1 MPRDDVKSAT
11 DNSLVRIDAG
21 NGGVLQSTE
30 AIVDDSGNMTVP
42 GTVSAGG
49 HECVTKE
56 MFNANTILA
65 ADSDNTPAALSV
77 AENTV
82 VARAEGNIRDISI
95 LKNSYLGRHV
105 GGIQS
110 MGVNTNCIVARK
122 SGALGV
128 IGIQPQRIL
137 GRQTGDDIND
147 LTAAEVADILAA
159 TLRPAFI
166 SGRWYNQ
173 SPGMET
179 NFSTT
184 GAVLDTDTIVYYL
197 LKINQ
202 TVSFD
207 ALGLNVTA
215 AEAGKN
221 ARVGIFASDATPQP
235 TTLLAE
241 SGNLSLAAAVGVS
254 DPVTETKLI
263 PGLYWWAINADS
275 TTAAARRI
283 HIPGAGLAVLGASAV
298 GAVAHG
304 KYTEAQ
310 ALGAFPAT
318 ATPVG
323 PAYAGYV
330 AGARFQVV

>member
-1 MPRDDVKSAT
+1 
-11 DNSLVRIDAG
+11 
-21 NGGVLQSTE
+21 
-30 AIVDDSGNMTVP
+30 
-42 GTVSAGG
+42 
-49 HECVTKE
+49 
-56 MFNANTILA
+56 
-65 ADSDNTPAALSV
+65 
-77 AENTV
+77 
-82 VARAEGNIRDISI
+82 
-95 LKNSYLGRHV
+95 
-105 GGIQS
+105 
-110 MGVNTNCIVARK
+110 
-122 SGALGV
+122 LGV
-128 IGIQPQRIL
+128 IAIQPQRL
-137 GRQTGDDIND
+137 FGRQTGADIDD
-147 LTAAEVADILAA
+147 LTAAQVADILAA
-159 TLRPAFI
+159 TLKPAFI
-166 SGRWYNQ
+166 SGCWYNQ

-179 NFSTT
+179 NFSTI
-184 GAVLDTDTIVYYL
+184 GAVLDTDTIIYYL

-207 ALGLNVTA
+207 ALGIHVTA

>member
-1 MPRDDVKSAT
+1 MPNDRVRSAT
-11 DNSLVRIDAG
+11 DNSLVRVDASK
-21 NGGVLQSTE
+21 GGLLQSTE
-30 AIVDDSGNMTVP
+30 VIVDDSDNMTVP

-56 MFNANTILA
+56 LFDANSVLVAKSDNAPVPLVCGDYTLVGRQATYIDDILVGANTLVGRQATGSI
-65 ADSDNTPAALSV
+65 TGIGV
-77 AENTV
+77 ASSRIV
-82 VARAEGNIRDISI
+82 
-95 LKNSYLGRHV
+95 GR
-105 GGIQS
+105 
-110 MGVNTNCIVARK
+110 TA
-122 SGALGV
+122 SGA
-128 IGIQPQRIL
+128 I
-137 GRQTGDDIND
+137 DA
-147 LTAAEVADILAA
+147 LTAAEVADILAP
-159 TLRPAFI
+159 TLKPAFI

-298 GAVAHG
+298 GAVADG

-318 ATPVG
+318 ATPAG
-323 PAYAGYV
+323 SSYAAYIA
-330 AGARFQVV
+330 APRFQVV